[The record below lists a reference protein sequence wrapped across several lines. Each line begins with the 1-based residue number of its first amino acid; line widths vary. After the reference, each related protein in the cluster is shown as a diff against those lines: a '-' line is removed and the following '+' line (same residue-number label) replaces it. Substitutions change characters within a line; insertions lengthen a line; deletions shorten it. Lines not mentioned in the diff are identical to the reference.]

1 MKNKKL
7 LAVDIAEIAIFVAL
21 MVAGAYISIPFYP
34 VPLTFQTVISVLA
47 GLMLGWKKGTAAM
60 AVYLFMG
67 FVCFIPVFADHSLAG
82 FAYALKPSFGYII
95 GFVTSAFVGG
105 IILGD
110 GKKPFWRYVVAAVAS
125 FFANYLIGIPYF
137 AFIWHGLNGAETLG
151 SALITYNLLYMPKD
165 LVLSILAAILAWQV
179 LPHIR
184 RGKQKLKPDKQKTPL
199 G

>member
-95 GFVTSAFVGG
+95 GFIFSAFTAG
-105 IILGD
+105 IIAGND
-110 GKKPFWRYVVAAVAS
+110 KRPFWRYLVAAISAFSV
-125 FFANYLIGIPYF
+125 NYLIGIPYF

-151 SALITYNLLYMPKD
+151 TALVTYNVLFMPKD
-165 LVLSILAAILAWQV
+165 LALSILAAILAWQV